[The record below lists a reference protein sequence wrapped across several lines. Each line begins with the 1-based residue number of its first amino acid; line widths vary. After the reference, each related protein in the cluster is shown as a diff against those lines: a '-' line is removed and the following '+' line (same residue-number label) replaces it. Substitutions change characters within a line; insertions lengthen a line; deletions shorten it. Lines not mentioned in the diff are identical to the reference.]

1 MFLFARQ
8 INSGDDE
15 MKEELV
21 KRYLSLTDEEH
32 RENIKKAS
40 ENLKG
45 IIRKTALIRSDSYSA
60 EYGCDI
66 YIKPENLQNIFN
78 PFFTTKPVGQGTGMG
93 LSISYDI
100 IVNRHKGDIWVESTD
115 GAGAK
120 FTFKLPIRHDGETAP
135 PPAADHLAGIVQQGE

>member
-1 MFLFARQ
+1 
-8 INSGDDE
+8 

-66 YIKPENLQNIFN
+66 YIKPENLQVTGSFKIRGAYNKISSLTEEEASSGIIASSAGN
-78 PFFTTKPVGQGTGMG
+78 HAQGVAF
-93 LSISYDI
+93 SAQK
-100 IVNRHKGDIWVESTD
+100 KG
-115 GAGAK
+115 
-120 FTFKLPIRHDGETAP
+120 
-135 PPAADHLAGIVQQGE
+135 